1 MKAIAS
7 GAGRRWGENYL
18 RHSYHDQGNRKF
30 HLQLASNIEHAF
42 CVSAVTVSK
51 KATYRREAS
60 VPCVCQ
66 GASSNI
72 IWVNWEHVE
81 VEGFRK
87 LAANSL

>member
-1 MKAIAS
+1 ME
-7 GAGRRWGENYL
+7 GELALYL

-30 HLQLASNIEHAF
+30 HLQLASNIEHAL

-51 KATYRREAS
+51 KATEEKQVFRA
-60 VPCVCQ
+60 CVGQ
-66 GASSNI
+66 GVSSDM